1 MRTKLLAEPDR
12 QRTYAVVMDKGD
24 DPIAEL
30 GRWAREN
37 SVGGAS
43 LTGVGAFRRA
53 VVAFFDPVRKEYLP
67 TEVNEQAE
75 VLSLIGDIAES
86 GGSPALHVHVVL
98 GLRDTSTRGG
108 HLMEADVWP
117 TLEVMVT
124 EAPTRLRKHHD
135 TETGLALIN
144 PDADDTPAH

>member
-1 MRTKLLAEPDR
+1 MRTKLLAEADG
-12 QRTYAVVMDKGD
+12 QRTYAIVMDKGD
-24 DPIAEL
+24 DPVTEL
-30 GRWAREN
+30 DRWATEN

-53 VVAFFDPVRKEYLP
+53 VLAFFDPVRKEYLP

-86 GGSPALHVHVVL
+86 GGSPAVHAHAVL

-117 TLEVMVT
+117 TLELIVT
-124 EAPTRLRKHHD
+124 EAPTPLRKQHD
-135 TETGLALIN
+135 PETGLALIN
-144 PDADDTPAH
+144 PNATDAP